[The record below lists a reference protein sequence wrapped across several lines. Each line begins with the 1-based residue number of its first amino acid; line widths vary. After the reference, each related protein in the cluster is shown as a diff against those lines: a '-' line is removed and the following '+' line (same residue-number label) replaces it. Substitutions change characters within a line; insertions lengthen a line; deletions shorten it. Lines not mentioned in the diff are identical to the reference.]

1 MKKRWFETFAW
12 ILLLSAIF
20 FGAWRLISN
29 FYQQQVLSQ
38 QEQYLEK
45 KADLLI
51 RLSKNGADQTELM
64 RLAENY
70 VENSD
75 ERVTL
80 LNSDGE
86 IIFDTFDSD
95 LSGTRSDR
103 PEVQAVLSG
112 SKLGFSVRYSRTLD
126 QELLY
131 VALPL
136 TVKNQ
141 RTGILRIAEATA
153 GFLAHAE
160 AVKRSIL
167 FVYLLLCLLIILL
180 LMYFLRQKNR
190 PIETVL
196 PVLKKVV
203 ANPKQSEMILQTS
216 PQWEELYQTVNQLS
230 EQMSQTYRAYTAT
243 EEQLYTLL
251 NELMIGVF
259 IIDEQHRLVM
269 MNHAMQE
276 QLGIFQEP
284 ELNRN
289 FAEQIKDTQLIQL
302 IYHVN
307 EQTPFI
313 HEEVTIREPI
323 ERVLDINLRIFN
335 EQRQILGISYDLTR
349 IRQLEKVQQDFVG
362 NVSHEL
368 KTPVTSL
375 IGFTETLL
383 EGAKDDPE
391 TLTEF
396 LTIMQK
402 EAKRLERLI
411 QEIIQL
417 SRGEQDTHY
426 AIETI
431 QLYPLIKQLIAAYQT
446 YIDDKNLT
454 IVIEG
459 NPQAEWP
466 TKLELFYPIIK
477 NLVENAIQYSP
488 AESSITIRYQ
498 TTNTLT
504 ITVSDQGIGIDPDD
518 QQRIF
523 ERFYRVDKARS
534 RHSGGTGLGLAIV
547 KDYTQRLQGTVTVE
561 SHLGVGS
568 TFQVSLPKLIK

>member
-12 ILLLSAIF
+12 ILLLSMIF

-284 ELNRN
+284 KLNRN
-289 FAEQIKDTQLIQL
+289 FAEQIKDTQLIQS

-349 IRQLEKVQQDFVG
+349 VRQLEKVQQDFVG

-383 EGAKDDPE
+383 DGAKDDPE

-459 NPQAEWP
+459 DPQAEWP

-498 TTNTLT
+498 STDTLT